1 MAKPKSQISFHWDN
15 IYNFGKMSFGNR
27 FFKYAVS
34 FYSASAEV
42 KRIFNNNCDHIGP
55 AVKSKPHPWHGITNL
70 VEGFFGFFFQMC
82 IIKEEMFEKWS
93 NFDYFRLAPKAL
105 YRANVK
111 KITIYIS
118 FTPRC
123 INPNLKRIRH
133 VVIK

>member
-1 MAKPKSQISFHWDN
+1 MSQISFYWDN
-15 IYNFGKMSFGNR
+15 IYNFGKMSYGNR
-27 FFKYAVS
+27 FSKYAVS

-42 KRIFNNNCDHIGP
+42 KRIFDNNCDHIGP
-55 AVKSKPHPWHGITNL
+55 AVKSKPHPGHGITNL
-70 VEGFFGFFFQMC
+70 VEGFFWFFVSDVHQKRRNVWKM
-82 IIKEEMFEKWS
+82 IKFWL
-93 NFDYFRLAPKAL
+93 FRLAPKAL
-105 YRANVK
+105 YRANVM